1 MEFRNIITCKGI
13 EYQTSVNAIAET
25 LSISISDMT
34 GQYVWIGNFTS
45 KQIEALTS
53 KVGSSKNFATFC
65 KLLTASLQGKNPS
78 LRVEF
83 FSYQDIENMRKG
95 NNLLNISTR
104 PSKKKYLIISYVND
118 FEKAHYPLTLFLQD
132 TSADR
137 DFEVSKP
144 TPDFLA
150 ENTKLKQENII
161 LSKNL
166 NNFKDEFLTYR
177 EKSERKIEELRR
189 TNQELENEIQRMKEE
204 LDLIIAQLEEEAKKR
219 SSQSSNYDI
228 KLMKA
233 ALTRE
238 KEENS
243 ILKYELA
250 NCQKEIEFL
259 RASDGSNKK
268 LIDVLSK
275 KIDFNEERDSDS
287 PLSSDSPQHG
297 TPMKG
302 VSESNNELKA
312 ITEFGNQI
320 TKLKHLTQKNKS

>member
-1 MEFRNIITCKGI
+1 
-13 EYQTSVNAIAET
+13 
-25 LSISISDMT
+25 
-34 GQYVWIGNFTS
+34 
-45 KQIEALTS
+45 
-53 KVGSSKNFATFC
+53 
-65 KLLTASLQGKNPS
+65 
-78 LRVEF
+78 
-83 FSYQDIENMRKG
+83 MRKG